1 MNSRSLRMCCYRYKK
16 LAAHNRI
23 KEYIIQNIYC
33 SGSTQDV
40 RLLFMKRHY
49 LMTDPQSLLY
59 LTNQNLIDS
68 ERVAKW
74 LA

>member
-1 MNSRSLRMCCYRYKK
+1 M
-16 LAAHNRI
+16 
-23 KEYIIQNIYC
+23 
-33 SGSTQDV
+33 